1 MTLFDLRQLFVK
13 WSGRRDLVDEYG
25 YDNGADVF
33 IAAGLR
39 MLDRMV
45 TDDVPT
51 DNNIPDDE
59 GDEVFWTLNHPDIVA
74 KAALQRLEVSYRNTA
89 GANDWMSSIVQDLLA
104 LDMDLLEEAI
114 AGINEMEG

>member
-1 MTLFDLRQLFVK
+1 MTLFELRSLFVK

-33 IAAGLR
+33 INAGLR

-45 TDDVPT
+45 SDDVPT
-51 DNNIPDDE
+51 DNMVPEEED
-59 GDEVFWTLNHPDIVA
+59 DEVFWTLNHPDIAV
-74 KAALQRLEVSYRNTA
+74 KAALQRLEVSYRNMA
-89 GANDWMSSIVQDLLA
+89 GANDWMASLIQDLQELG
-104 LDMDLLEEAI
+104 MDILEETV